1 MWGVAAPLYANSHA
15 RNGAGERAASRP
27 RRAPGLAG
35 VVVGWSFLI
44 ATYYLLVMYFAIG
57 PNRVTALLA
66 PRVERGAVRVR
77 SAARRTAGW
86 AKRVHWGDPESM
98 LEVHC

>member
-1 MWGVAAPLYANSHA
+1 
-15 RNGAGERAASRP
+15 
-27 RRAPGLAG
+27 

-66 PRVERGAVRVR
+66 PRMERGAVRVR